1 MTGMSVKMVDERN
14 EGNLVAITLQ
24 FKRLENHMDIQ
35 LADVVVHI
43 DQTLGVEERAGIED
57 GLRAIDG
64 VVSVHN
70 PDKRPH
76 LAVVEYNPNKTNS
89 QAILSTVMAQG
100 VHAEL
105 VGL

>member
-1 MTGMSVKMVDERN
+1 
-14 EGNLVAITLQ
+14 
-24 FKRLENHMDIQ
+24 MDIQ

-43 DQTLGVEERAGIED
+43 DQTLERERRTEIEEQ
-57 GLRAIDG
+57 LRAVDG

-70 PDKRPH
+70 PDDRPH
-76 LAVVEYNPNKTNS
+76 LAIVEYNPDKTTS
-89 QAILSTVMAQG
+89 AAILNTITIQG

>member
-1 MTGMSVKMVDERN
+1 
-14 EGNLVAITLQ
+14 
-24 FKRLENHMDIQ
+24 MDIQ

-43 DQTLGVEERAGIED
+43 DQTLERERRTQIEEQV
-57 GLRAIDG
+57 RAIDG

-70 PDKRPH
+70 PDDKPH
-76 LAVVEYNPNKTNS
+76 LAIVEYNPDKTTS
-89 QAILSTVMAQG
+89 AEILSTITIQG

>member
-1 MTGMSVKMVDERN
+1 
-14 EGNLVAITLQ
+14 
-24 FKRLENHMDIQ
+24 MDIQ

-43 DQTLGVEERAGIED
+43 DQTLEPDRRTAIEEE
-57 GLRAIDG
+57 LRAIDG

-70 PDKRPH
+70 PENRPH
-76 LAVVEYNPNKTNS
+76 LAIVGYNPDKTS
-89 QAILSTVMAQG
+89 SAAILDRITMQG

>member
-1 MTGMSVKMVDERN
+1 MAGKSVKMVGDRN
-14 EGNLVAITLQ
+14 LRSSPTIALN
-24 FKRLENHMDIQ
+24 KRLEDQMDIQ

-43 DQTLGVEERAGIED
+43 DQTLGVEDRAGIED

-70 PDKRPH
+70 PDSRPH
-76 LAVVEYNPNKTNS
+76 LAVVEYNPEKTNS
-89 QAILSTVMAQG
+89 QAILGSVMAQG

-105 VGL
+105 IGL

>member
-1 MTGMSVKMVDERN
+1 
-14 EGNLVAITLQ
+14 
-24 FKRLENHMDIQ
+24 MDIQ

-43 DQTLGVEERAGIED
+43 DQTLERDRRSKIEEE
-57 GLRAIDG
+57 LRAIDG

-70 PDKRPH
+70 PDDRPH
-76 LAVVEYNPNKTNS
+76 LAIVEYNPDKTS
-89 QAILSTVMAQG
+89 SAAILNTVTVQG